1 MRIQNNPI
9 LVSICINNNMKT
21 GFREERKMTN
31 CVFLPCSVDRQCKKM
46 QNARAK
52 RGACMNLI
60 TVFLIAVG
68 LAMDA
73 FAVSVSTGMTVCDF
87 NWRHNLKMSLM
98 FGIFQFAMPVA
109 GFFGAANFRSYI
121 ESFDH
126 WIAFALLLLIGGKML
141 WEAIFSKIEAELLE
155 NAPNC
160 PVPYGDAVQSSA
172 KKGLMAAELLTSRR
186 LLVLAVATSIDA
198 LAVGVSM
205 AFLQTDIW
213 WPSVL
218 IGIVAF
224 VFSYAGGFLG
234 CRIGPVLG
242 KIAEIAGGLILIGIG
257 VKILLDHLL
266 FY

>member
-1 MRIQNNPI
+1 M
-9 LVSICINNNMKT
+9 S
-21 GFREERKMTN
+21 
-31 CVFLPCSVDRQCKKM
+31 FLT
-46 QNARAK
+46 
-52 RGACMNLI
+52 I
-60 TVFLIAVG
+60 FLIAVG

-87 NWRHNLKMSLM
+87 NWRHNLKMSLL

-109 GFFGAANFRSYI
+109 GFFGATHFRSYI

-141 WEAIFSKIEAELLE
+141 WEAIFSRGEAELLE

-160 PVPYGDAVQSSA
+160 PVPGGTAAVSGV
-172 KKGLMAAELLTSRR
+172 KKGLIAADFLTSRR

-205 AFLQTDIW
+205 AFLQVDIW
-213 WPSVL
+213 WPSIL

-224 VFSYAGGFLG
+224 LFSYAGGFLG
-234 CRIGPVLG
+234 CRIGPILG
-242 KIAEIAGGLILIGIG
+242 KVAEIAGGLILVGIG
-257 VKILLDHLL
+257 VKILFAYKPKPFLL
-266 FY
+266 QRG